1 MKINIFLIILLSPLV
16 SRAYNLVGGKYS
28 NVGDIATARV
38 RGVTAA
44 WLNPAGLAN
53 EKSSSISS
61 GASAYTYYFN
71 NQDGKRTF
79 STSSSTS
86 HVGAV
91 KTTKDYILAFLLY
104 TSFDQ
109 STQSTKSEYK
119 KNSEGFL
126 EGSNSSDRIDINQN
140 IYVFALAPKS
150 SNWGAAIN
158 ITQTSTDVSI
168 SENSQNHS
176 ADFNKRFNKTSSITS
191 TNQQFMLNLNFG
203 QQFDLTPNLK
213 LGYMI
218 TSPSYLIMGSGN
230 FKYNSIQVEGKGAN
244 DSSVLQIS
252 YDVDTKDIYS
262 IDGEKFRT
270 GVAYY
275 YKGYTIELDLTH
287 SSGYSK
293 EKTTSDGRVD
303 TSYWLSTID
312 YYQDTPGSV
321 DNGRGSNEHNSIT
334 IGTSIGYDFDENES
348 MGFGIRY
355 SPTNQSGGTGTND
368 IIMTGGFS
376 SKYKNFIGSYGLSLI
391 KGLDTGKNIRFDNTL
406 NRDVKTKQ
414 EFEIISLLVSGAYY
428 F

>member
-1 MKINIFLIILLSPLV
+1 MKIYIFIILIFSPLV
-16 SRAYNLVGGKYS
+16 SGAYNLVGGKYS
-28 NVGDIATARV
+28 NIGDIATARV

-71 NQDGKRTF
+71 NQDGNRTF

-91 KTTKDYILAFLLY
+91 KTTKDYVLAFLLY

-109 STQSTKSEYK
+109 STQSTKSDYK
-119 KNSEGFL
+119 TNSEGFL

-168 SENSQNHS
+168 SQNSQNHS

-191 TNQQFMLNLNFG
+191 TNQQFMVNLNFG

-213 LGYMI
+213 MGYMI
-218 TSPSYLIMGSGN
+218 TSPSYLLMGSGN
-230 FKYNSIQVEGKGAN
+230 FKFNSIQVNGETAN
-244 DSSVLQIS
+244 DSSVLQIN
-252 YDVDTKDIYS
+252 YDVDTQDVYNIS
-262 IDGEKFRT
+262 GEKIRT
-270 GVAYY
+270 GLAYY
-275 YKGYTIELDLTH
+275 FKGYTIELDLTH
-287 SSGYSK
+287 SSGYSR

-312 YYQDTPGSV
+312 SYQNTPGSIE
-321 DNGRGSNEHNSIT
+321 NGNGPTEHNSIT
-334 IGTSIGYDFDENES
+334 IGTSVGYDFNKNDS

-355 SPTNQSGGTGTND
+355 SPTNQQGGTGTND
-368 IIMTGGFS
+368 IIVTSGFS
-376 SKYKNFIGSYGLSLI
+376 NKYKNFIGSYGISVI
-391 KGLDTGKNIRFDNTL
+391 KGLDTGKNLSFDNTL
-406 NRDVKTKQ
+406 NRDVKSKQ